1 MQVLFFLL
9 RIFYNFFYG
18 INLKGVLKMDE
29 MKIKSK
35 FTTMIV
41 SKILKGVIKSKTGYD
56 VNIQL
61 NELQTSINDG
71 KTHIHLDVDAE
82 INKEELMKLLNTLN
96 LQ

>member
-1 MQVLFFLL
+1 
-9 RIFYNFFYG
+9 
-18 INLKGVLKMDE
+18 MDE

>member
-1 MQVLFFLL
+1 
-9 RIFYNFFYG
+9 
-18 INLKGVLKMDE
+18 